1 MTVSPSPSQ
10 LAAQTKGTDGPAPP
24 APTVT
29 RLAPTRGWV
38 SLGLR
43 DLWAYR
49 ELLWFLAVRDIKVRY
64 KQTVLGASWAV
75 LQPVGTAVI
84 FALVFGR
91 LAKIP
96 SDGVPYPI
104 FALAALVPWTFFSSA
119 VSTASLSLVGNTNL
133 ISKVYFPRLCVPIA
147 SVLASFIDFLIGCG
161 VLFAG
166 MAIYGVSGGVR
177 MLLAAP
183 FAVLALGA
191 SLGVSLW
198 LSAIAAR
205 YRDVRHVVPF
215 LLQFWLFATPVAY
228 SSNLLS
234 PRWHVLY
241 ALNPMV
247 GVVEGFRWSLLGS
260 KVAIGELALVST
272 IAVLVVLTSGAFYF
286 RRMERS
292 LADVI

>member
-1 MTVSPSPSQ
+1 M
-10 LAAQTKGTDGPAPP
+10 KGADGPAPP

-183 FAVLALGA
+183 FAMLALGA